1 MSFSHP
7 WLLWLLPLALLPLIF
22 QRAHSKNYSWLPM
35 LPKDPLSDLI
45 GLILKILAVLIL
57 TFIIIGLSAPH
68 SNQQQVE
75 RIGVGAQ
82 IALVLDRSASMDDAF
97 SGTASSSASS
107 SSTTTAGVTNS
118 SGSVSGSNNSSAV
131 GESKSGAASRLITQ
145 FVQSR
150 KNDLLGMIT
159 FSNSA
164 MYVLPLTENKEAIV
178 AAVRATAGN
187 ALFQTNIGSGLT
199 SASALFDKVPDSGSR
214 VVILLS
220 DGAGRMDANTQQK
233 IKDWFDRMHLS
244 LYWIVLRQP
253 GGISI
258 FDKDYKPQEDQPL
271 PAQIELNEFFKTL
284 KTPFIAYEADD
295 PKTLRLAIEDI
306 NRKEKKPIKYL
317 EKIPGKDYS
326 DLSFTIAAL
335 MIGLLLGVKYLE
347 VHTWR
352 PN

>member
-1 MSFSHP
+1 MAFSHP
-7 WLLWLLPLALLPLIF
+7 WFLWLLPLALLPLIF
-22 QRAHSKNYSWLPM
+22 QRTHSKSYSWLPM
-35 LPKDPLSDLI
+35 LPEDPLSDLV
-45 GLILKILAVLIL
+45 GLILKILAMLIL

-68 SNQQQVE
+68 SNQQKVE

-82 IALVLDRSASMDDAF
+82 IALVLDRSASMDDPF
-97 SGTASSSASS
+97 SGTPN
-107 SSTTTAGVTNS
+107 NS
-118 SGSVSGSNNSSAV
+118 NAVGSVGETKSA
-131 GESKSGAASRLITQ
+131 AASRLIIQ

-150 KNDLLGMIT
+150 TNDLMGMIT

-233 IKDWFDRMHLS
+233 IKDWYDRMHLS

-258 FDKDYKPQEDQPL
+258 FDKNYKPQEDQPL
-271 PAQIELNEFFKTL
+271 PPQIELSDFFKTL
-284 KTPFIAYEADD
+284 KTPFVAYEADD
-295 PKTLRLAIEDI
+295 PKTLKLAIEDI

-326 DLSFTIAAL
+326 NLSFIIATL
-335 MIGLLLGVKYLE
+335 MIVLLLGVKYLE

-352 PN
+352 AK